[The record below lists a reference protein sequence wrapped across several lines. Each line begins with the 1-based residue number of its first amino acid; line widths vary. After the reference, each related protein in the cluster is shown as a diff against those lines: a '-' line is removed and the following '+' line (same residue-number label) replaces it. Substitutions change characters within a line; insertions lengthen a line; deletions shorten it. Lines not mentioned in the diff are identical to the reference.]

1 MGGAGFVT
9 ERLLACVR
17 VALQKE
23 VAADFELAFVLARF
37 AGVARA
43 RFGLVTCGAVAIGR
57 ERGGCG
63 CGCGVG
69 SGVLVGED
77 GAGVVFEVVGQV
89 LCVFVDF

>member
-63 CGCGVG
+63 CGVS